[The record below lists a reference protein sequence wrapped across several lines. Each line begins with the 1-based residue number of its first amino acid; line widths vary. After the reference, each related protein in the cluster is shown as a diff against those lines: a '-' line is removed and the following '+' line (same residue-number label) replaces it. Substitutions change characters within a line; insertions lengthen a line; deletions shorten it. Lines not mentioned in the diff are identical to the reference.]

1 MISCQPH
8 VSFLTGRLKTAA
20 ILPIFFVWS
29 CDIILGETV
38 NIQSYWH
45 KNDKKVSKETFF
57 IVFQPISRALRQVI
71 QRVFLLVRGKIGLH
85 WLTFVSQGR

>member
-1 MISCQPH
+1 M
-8 VSFLTGRLKTAA
+8 
-20 ILPIFFVWS
+20 
-29 CDIILGETV
+29 

-71 QRVFLLVRGKIGLH
+71 QRIFLLVRGKIGLH
-85 WLTFVSQGR
+85 WLTFVTQGR